1 MIRNYNTFAVC
12 DCKSRKPILITSSA
26 RKAYSL
32 LEVGKRVD
40 VWNKNTKVET
50 IYGHGQY
57 KKRLLPY
64 IELEK
69 AYIKER
75 QERATARNAQRR
87 KPAE

>member
-1 MIRNYNTFAVC
+1 MISSYNTFVVV
-12 DCKSRKPILITSSA
+12 DCQHRKPILVTSSA
-26 RKAYSL
+26 RKAYAL

-50 IYGHGQY
+50 IYGRGEH

-69 AYIKER
+69 AYIKEK
-75 QERATARNAQRR
+75 QERATARNARRR
-87 KPAE
+87 KPVK